1 MEAKESSDKPP
12 QRRKNGKVKQKI
24 LGPDQDAEEHEHP
37 HWQRNISNQ
46 LSLKTDI
53 AVKPTPNKPPM
64 ETKTSPEKPP
74 QRGKNGKV
82 KRKILGPVQ
91 DLEEHVHADWWRNIF
106 NYLYL
111 KTDADV
117 VDDQNLTRQEV
128 DLLCEM
134 FKLAPEDKILDLCC
148 GQGRHALELAR
159 RGYRNIEGLDRSH
172 YLIQKAKSTAKTEGL
187 KGRFREGDARK
198 IPYPPDT
205 FDVVMILGNSLGY
218 FEAAQEDIKVFK
230 EVFRVLKPW
239 GRFIIDIADGA
250 YLKDHFK
257 PHSWEWIDK
266 KRFVCRERSLSADG
280 ERLISREMVNHVEKG
295 MIADHFYAERLYTRE
310 GLSRLLKTVGFN
322 NTAFHAEIATN
333 SQRNQDLGMME
344 RRLLVTSV
352 VKKEW
357 TPLKR
362 RQKGAVKNVAVLMGD
377 PNKPD
382 PLKPLRIFDDD
393 DFYTIDQL
401 KSALRENGGYHF
413 TYLHNHDTIITELM
427 KWVGKIDFAFN
438 LCDEGYNNDATKEL
452 HVPSV
457 LEMVSIPY
465 TGSGPQCLAFCY
477 DKSLIRGIA
486 KEMEIPVPE
495 AFFIKPEDSTFEL
508 PFGFPVL
515 VKPNFGDSS
524 FGITQ
529 RSVANTIEEL
539 VNAISEIREKFGY
552 DKPLL
557 VEEFLTGKDVTVG
570 IIGNPP
576 ESYTILP
583 ILEEDYSAL
592 PPDLPRICGYEAK
605 WLPESP
611 YWKIK
616 SIPAQLPDETQ
627 KFIEECCVKLF
638 ERLECRDYC
647 RFDWRLNAD
656 GAPKLLEVNPNPG
669 WCWDGHMAKMAKVAD
684 MSYSDMLRAILR
696 AAEQRLGI
704 PQEEEQDAKPAS

>member
-1 MEAKESSDKPP
+1 
-12 QRRKNGKVKQKI
+12 
-24 LGPDQDAEEHEHP
+24 
-37 HWQRNISNQ
+37 
-46 LSLKTDI
+46 
-53 AVKPTPNKPPM
+53 M
-64 ETKTSPEKPP
+64 ETKASPDKPP
-74 QRGKNGKV
+74 QRGKNGKG

-91 DLEEHVHADWWRNIF
+91 DLEEHVHPEWWRTIF

-134 FKLAPEDKILDLCC
+134 FRLAPEERILDLCC

-159 RGYRNIEGLDRSH
+159 SGFKHIEGLDRSH

-187 KGRFREGDARK
+187 KVRFREGDARK

-218 FEAAQEDIKVFK
+218 FETAQEDLKVLK

-239 GRFIIDIADGA
+239 GRFIIDVADGA
-250 YLKDHFK
+250 YLKEQFK
-257 PHSWEWIDK
+257 THSWEWIDK
-266 KRFVCRERSLSADG
+266 KNFVCRERSLSADQ
-280 ERLISREMVNHVEKG
+280 ERLITREMINHVEKG
-295 MIADHFYAERLYTRE
+295 VIADQFYAERLYTRE
-310 GLSRLLKTVGFN
+310 GLSRLLKTAGFGN
-322 NTAFHAEIATN
+322 IAFQTEIATN

-344 RRLLVTSV
+344 RRLLVTSM

-357 TPLKR
+357 TPIKR
-362 RQKGAVKNVAVLMGD
+362 RQKGAVKNVVVLLGD

-401 KSALRENGGYHF
+401 KSALRENEGYRF

-457 LEMVSIPY
+457 LEMLSIPY
-465 TGSGPQCLAFCY
+465 SGSGPQCLAFCY

-515 VKPNFGDSS
+515 VKPNLGDSS

-529 RSVANTIEEL
+529 RSVAHTIEEL

-557 VEEFLTGKDVTVG
+557 VEEFLTGNDITVG

-576 ESYTILP
+576 ESYTVLP

-592 PPDLPRICGYEAK
+592 PPNLPRICGYEAK

-616 SIPAQLPDETQ
+616 SVPAQLPDETQ

-647 RFDWRLNAD
+647 RFDWRLNAE
-656 GAPKLLEVNPNPG
+656 GTPKLLEVNPNPG
-669 WCWDGHMAKMAKVAD
+669 WCWDGHLAKMAKIAG
-684 MSYSDMLRAILR
+684 MSYDDMLRAILR

-704 PQEEEQDAKPAS
+704 PQEEDQIAKPAS